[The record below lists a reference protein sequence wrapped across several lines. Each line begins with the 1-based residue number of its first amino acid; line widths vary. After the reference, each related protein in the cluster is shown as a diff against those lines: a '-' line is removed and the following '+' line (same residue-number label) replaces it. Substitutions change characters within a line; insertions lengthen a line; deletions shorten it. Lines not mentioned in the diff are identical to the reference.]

1 MWRRVASQS
10 PQVASGPKN
19 DYIKSFTAL
28 GKMLREGRS
37 LSGYERN
44 CCFLNVGTQRFAT
57 VSAATGLDFADDGR
71 AIGLTDWDHD
81 GDLDVWLTN
90 RTGPRLRFMRND
102 GEHSA
107 RFVSVR
113 LTGSSCNRDA
123 VGARLE
129 LQLVDES
136 GREVK
141 MIRTVHAGRGFMSQA
156 SKRIHF
162 GIGAA
167 EPKQL
172 VVKWPGGSEE
182 RFTDIQSSHHYEV
195 TQGNEQVSRWSRPAS
210 SIALNPSQLAGEPST
225 GRARVVVSARLPMPA
240 IDFTSIQTDEK
251 HLADRP
257 TLINLWSTSCMPCIR
272 ELKEFSERE
281 AELREAGVNI
291 LALNVD
297 QFIED
302 PLSDL
307 ARSRELLEQMSFPFA
322 AAAIDADNSGML
334 DVFHQAF
341 LSLRLP
347 LPVPSS
353 FLAAPDG
360 RVAVI
365 YRGPITVDE
374 LMRDLHLVDDV
385 DNARDDAVPFAGKW
399 LGKPISV
406 DAKRHA
412 TAFMRSGFLDQGAK
426 YLENYLVRHLNKK
439 GWGPPES
446 WPSNQRLAE
455 LCDTL
460 ANFYRLQNNPK
471 KLVGVYRLALSF
483 DPEFVPSLMNLG
495 KIMVGQGQ
503 VTEGLKLLEQANR
516 LKPSDPIVASDLAI
530 AYAMTGRTKPAEQLF
545 LKLMQDESAAV
556 GAQLNLARL
565 YFQAGRYR
573 ESALHLRRYLK
584 NDPTSVEALRSLC
597 WILVCSPNDADRDV
611 QSGRAIFEKR
621 LANLQSGT
629 AESYDLRAAI
639 HAEVGDFERA
649 VADVRKAIQLA
660 KQQGNT
666 PLVAEA
672 QKRLALYLKETPYR
686 L

>member
-44 CCFLNVGTQRFAT
+44 CCFLNTGTQRFAT

-102 GEHSA
+102 GDHA
-107 RFVSVR
+107 VRFVSVK
-113 LTGSSCNRDA
+113 LTGSNCNRDA

-129 LQLVDES
+129 LQLVDAA
-136 GREVK
+136 GRDVK
-141 MIRTVHAGRGFMSQA
+141 LIRTVHAGRGFMSQA

-162 GIGAA
+162 GIGSAK
-167 EPKQL
+167 PTQL
-172 VVKWPGGSEE
+172 VVKWPGGDEE
-182 RFTDIQSSHHYEV
+182 RFTGIQSGNHYEV
-195 TQGNEQVSRWSRPAS
+195 TQGEGQVSQWTRPAS
-210 SIALNPSQLAGEPST
+210 SIALRPSQLAGVPST
-225 GRARVVVSARLPMPA
+225 GRARIVVSARLPMPA
-240 IDFTSIQTDEK
+240 IDFTSIQTDERQ
-251 HLADRP
+251 LADRP
-257 TLINLWSTSCMPCIR
+257 TLINLWSTKCMPCIK

-302 PLSDL
+302 PSSDL
-307 ARSRELLEQMSFPFA
+307 ARSRELLEEMSFPFA

-353 FLAAPDG
+353 FLAMPDG

-374 LMRDLHLVDDV
+374 LLRDLNLADDV
-385 DNARDDAVPFAGKW
+385 ENVRDEAVPFAGKW
-399 LGKPISV
+399 YGKPISV

-412 TAFMRSGFLDQGAK
+412 TAFMRSGFLDRGAK

-446 WPSNQRLAE
+446 WPSNKRLAE

-460 ANFYRLQNNPK
+460 ADFYRLQNEPK
-471 KLVGVYRLALSF
+471 KLVGVYRIALTF

-495 KIMVGQGQ
+495 KIMIGQGQ

-545 LKLMQDESAAV
+545 LKLVQDESAAT

-573 ESALHLRRYLK
+573 ESAVQLRRYLK
-584 NDPTSVEALRSLC
+584 HDPKSVEALRSLC
-597 WILVCSPNDADRDV
+597 WILVCSPNEADRDV
-611 QSGRAIFEKR
+611 QLGKAVFDKR
-621 LANLQSGT
+621 LSNLQSGT

-639 HAEVGDFERA
+639 HAEVGDYERA

-666 PLVAEA
+666 SLVAEA